1 MRGLAGKSVVIT
13 GAGRRRGLGEG
24 IAARFV
30 EEGCN
35 VLIAD
40 LDRPDGEA
48 FPEHGV
54 PAPSEMDAVA
64 RDLRALG
71 TGRVETFVC
80 DVRDEGQV
88 AAMVDHAA
96 TAFGSVDV
104 LINNAGVGYLMSPVV
119 DTSADD
125 WDVVLG
131 VNLKGTFLATKYAAR
146 QMIAQGRG
154 GRIINISSQGGKSG
168 FPHASAYV
176 SSKHGVIGFTRSV
189 AIELGPHGI
198 TVNAVCPNHVTTGL
212 GSWQNDYFSALLGQT
227 LDEYLAGMRSRIPM
241 GRTGL
246 PSDIAAA
253 CAFLASEDG
262 QYISGDALNVSGGEE
277 TH

>member
-1 MRGLAGKSVVIT
+1 
-13 GAGRRRGLGEG
+13 
-24 IAARFV
+24 
-30 EEGCN
+30 
-35 VLIAD
+35 
-40 LDRPDGEA
+40 
-48 FPEHGV
+48 
-54 PAPSEMDAVA
+54 
-64 RDLRALG
+64 
-71 TGRVETFVC
+71 
-80 DVRDEGQV
+80 
-88 AAMVDHAA
+88 
-96 TAFGSVDV
+96 
-104 LINNAGVGYLMSPVV
+104 
-119 DTSADD
+119 
-125 WDVVLG
+125 
-131 VNLKGTFLATKYAAR
+131 
-146 QMIAQGRG
+146 
-154 GRIINISSQGGKSG
+154 
-168 FPHASAYV
+168 
-176 SSKHGVIGFTRSV
+176 V